1 MQQAT
6 EIDYKSIINKWLQAA
21 EQGNASAQY
30 NLGVVFQKGQG
41 VEQDYKKAAEWYLK
55 AAEQGKAQAQFWL
68 GFLYQNGMGV
78 TKDYGNAFCWYLKA
92 AEQGNVNAQ
101 SFLGALYYHGKGIA
115 KDESKAIL
123 WLTKASEQGD
133 KRAKDLLSKILANQ
147 SEHSPN
153 AHSDEINTLDT
164 TAHLTNQK
172 GLFFLLFWRF
182 LLICFFPII
191 SPILR
196 IKTFFVKKEFLNF
209 IHTYLAEV
217 DGSSFSLTKIQA
229 NILEMTGFD
238 KNIGLYFF
246 TLSLQALVFIVLP
259 LLLLWL
265 NKKNPIHK
273 TKNRIILTMLSYVLG
288 HICGCFLWYYSVAC
302 HLTRY
307 RFFNIPYPDYDMLLP
322 FLSVILDGYFLL
334 RTGKL
339 YYICFGL
346 LGILSEVYI
355 IYVIWTILTGILK
368 GTTR

>member
-115 KDESKAIL
+115 KDESKAVL

-164 TAHLTNQK
+164 TEHLTNQK
-172 GLFFLLFWRF
+172 GLFFFIILEIF
-182 LLICFFPII
+182 INMFFPNNF
-191 SPILR
+191 SYTEN
-196 IKTFFVKKEFLNF
+196 KNVFCKKGVFKF
-209 IHTYLAEV
+209 YTYL
-217 DGSSFSLTKIQA
+217 FS
-229 NILEMTGFD
+229 
-238 KNIGLYFF
+238 
-246 TLSLQALVFIVLP
+246 
-259 LLLLWL
+259 
-265 NKKNPIHK
+265 
-273 TKNRIILTMLSYVLG
+273 
-288 HICGCFLWYYSVAC
+288 
-302 HLTRY
+302 
-307 RFFNIPYPDYDMLLP
+307 
-322 FLSVILDGYFLL
+322 
-334 RTGKL
+334 
-339 YYICFGL
+339 
-346 LGILSEVYI
+346 
-355 IYVIWTILTGILK
+355 
-368 GTTR
+368 

>member
-1 MQQAT
+1 
-6 EIDYKSIINKWLQAA
+6 
-21 EQGNASAQY
+21 
-30 NLGVVFQKGQG
+30 
-41 VEQDYKKAAEWYLK
+41 
-55 AAEQGKAQAQFWL
+55 
-68 GFLYQNGMGV
+68 
-78 TKDYGNAFCWYLKA
+78 
-92 AEQGNVNAQ
+92 
-101 SFLGALYYHGKGIA
+101 
-115 KDESKAIL
+115 
-123 WLTKASEQGD
+123 
-133 KRAKDLLSKILANQ
+133 
-147 SEHSPN
+147 
-153 AHSDEINTLDT
+153 
-164 TAHLTNQK
+164 
-172 GLFFLLFWRF
+172 
-182 LLICFFPII
+182 
-191 SPILR
+191 
-196 IKTFFVKKEFLNF
+196 
-209 IHTYLAEV
+209 
-217 DGSSFSLTKIQA
+217 
-229 NILEMTGFD
+229 MTGFD

-273 TKNRIILTMLSYVLG
+273 TKNRIILTILSYILG

-355 IYVIWTILTGILK
+355 IYVIWIILTGILK